1 MLAHEVQSRDEI
13 LVIEDD
19 PEVRAMIGY
28 LLMKN
33 GYALEEAADA
43 EEAQEVIS
51 RRKPD
56 LIVMD
61 WMLPGLS
68 GVDYARNL
76 RSEVTTRD
84 IPIIM
89 LTARGDESDKIY
101 ALDVG
106 ADDYMT
112 KPFSNKE
119 FLARIRAIIRRKPE
133 STLSQTLELNGLVV
147 DLSNHQ
153 VTAKG
158 QSVQIN
164 YTEFRLLYFFFTH
177 PDKVYSREQLI
188 ERIWGENSTVEEQTI
203 NVYIR
208 RLRKALLPHGYD
220 SYIQTVRNVGY
231 RFSAN

>member
-1 MLAHEVQSRDEI
+1 MLAYDIQSRDEI

-19 PEVRAMIGY
+19 PEVRTMLGY

-43 EEAQEVIS
+43 EEAQLIIDK
-51 RRKPD
+51 RKPD

-61 WMLPGLS
+61 WMLPGMS
-68 GVDYARNL
+68 GVDYAGRL
-76 RSEVTTRD
+76 RADATTRD

-89 LTARGDESDKIY
+89 LTARGDESDKIH

-133 STLSQTLELNGLVV
+133 NMISQTLEVNGLVV
-147 DLSNHQ
+147 DLKGHK
-153 VTAKG
+153 VTANG
-158 QSVQIN
+158 EPVNIN
-164 YTEFRLLYFFFTH
+164 YTEFRLLHFFLTH
-177 PDKVYSREQLI
+177 PDKVYNRSQLI
-188 ERIWGENSTVEEQTI
+188 ERIWGKNSSVEEQTI

-208 RLRKALLPHGYD
+208 RLRKALTPFGFD
-220 SYIQTVRNVGY
+220 AYIQTVRNVGY
-231 RFSAN
+231 RFSTR